1 MVKLKKKNEVVFIVI
16 ILLCLIFLFHNLNLF
31 KKTYFTISRDY
42 ETRMTDI
49 HGFCSLE
56 SFGFINFIQKKYNFK
71 QKPMVINFEDVPNK
85 SWAFLKF
92 YKNQKIDKN
101 YIVILNYQGD
111 ILKKENFQKK
121 HNFNIEDY
129 NLLEKSKNCYLFKIK

>member
-1 MVKLKKKNEVVFIVI
+1 
-16 ILLCLIFLFHNLNLF
+16 
-31 KKTYFTISRDY
+31 
-42 ETRMTDI
+42 MTDF

-56 SFGFINFIQKKYNFK
+56 SFGFINFIQKKYDFK
-71 QKPMVINFEDVPNK
+71 QKPMIINFEDVPNN

-101 YIVILNYQGD
+101 FIVILNYQGD

-121 HNFNIEDY
+121 YNFNIEDY
-129 NLLEKSKNCYLFKIK
+129 SLLEKSKNCYLFKIK